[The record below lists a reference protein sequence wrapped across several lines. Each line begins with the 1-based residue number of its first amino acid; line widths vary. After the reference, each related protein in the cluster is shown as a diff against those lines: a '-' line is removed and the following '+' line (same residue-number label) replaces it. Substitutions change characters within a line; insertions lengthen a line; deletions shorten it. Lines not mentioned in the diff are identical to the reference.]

1 MKNTSY
7 IEIWV
12 LAGPVSFLYMGRQI
26 EGLAI
31 EFDKTEITGDF
42 DKRKCDDVIEVRM
55 NTREKIK
62 IRIGCSEFRP
72 HFQGV
77 FK

>member
-1 MKNTSY
+1 
-7 IEIWV
+7 
-12 LAGPVSFLYMGRQI
+12 MGRHI

-31 EFDKTEITGDF
+31 EFDKTEITDDF

-55 NTREKIK
+55 NSREKIK